1 MNRIRM
7 SAAAALA
14 AALAFPAFAQG
25 RTPAAE
31 PAQPKLTM
39 AQAVVIAEFM
49 GQGRAT
55 RARLDRRAGL
65 PVYKVTVHAPGEAP
79 LKMQLSASDGSI
91 VAAERKDQ

>member
-14 AALAFPAFAQG
+14 ATLALPAFAQAG
-25 RTPAAE
+25 SPA
-31 PAQPKLTM
+31 PASPEPKLTM